1 MSNNQGKDGEMI
13 FGVIVNSIGHS
24 EDGVDYT
31 RHSVTNSADLGSDFV
46 IYSTEKTFEKIDQ
59 IAQGTYQPQLALSAS
74 EPPPA
79 SPSKGKRI
87 ATRVDCKTSPQ
98 ITLSTVKKFS
108 GDILKNP
115 TMTNHVLAGGD
126 RMMPAAEKEWQRQV
140 EAHAVDGIN
149 LYYWSN
155 QSIFNLSN
163 HYEPPR
169 PVAPPQ
175 ASDQLSAPPDDSQEE
190 SS

>member
-24 EDGVDYT
+24 EDDVDYT
-31 RHSVTNSADLGSDFV
+31 RYSVTNSADLGSDFV
-46 IYSTEKTFEKIDQ
+46 IYSTETAFEKINQ
-59 IAQGTYQPQLALSAS
+59 IAQGTYQPQLTFPVS
-74 EPPPA
+74 EPSTA
-79 SPSKGKRI
+79 SPPRGKRI
-87 ATRVDCKTSPQ
+87 ATRVDCKTSPR
-98 ITLSTVKKFS
+98 ITKSTVKKFC

-126 RMMPAAEKEWQRQV
+126 RMMPAAEKEWEKQV

-149 LYYWSN
+149 LYYWPN
-155 QSIFNLSN
+155 QSIVNLSN

-175 ASDQLSAPPDDSQEE
+175 ASDQLSAPPDD
-190 SS
+190 

>member
-13 FGVIVNSIGHS
+13 FGVIVSSIGHS
-24 EDGVDYT
+24 EDGFDYT

-46 IYSTEKTFEKIDQ
+46 IHSRDTTFEKIDQ
-59 IAQGTYQPQLALSAS
+59 IAQGTYQPQQTAITS
-74 EPPPA
+74 EHSPV
-79 SPSKGKRI
+79 SPSQGRRV

-98 ITLSTVKKFS
+98 ITLSTVKKFC

-126 RMMPAAEKEWQRQV
+126 RMMPAAAKEWQQQV
-140 EAHAVDGIN
+140 DAHSVDGIN

-175 ASDQLSAPPDDSQEE
+175 TSDLLPPPSDSQEK
-190 SS
+190 